1 MLYSV
6 SQTLEVVVEEEMEWL
21 AVNGSFPVNLILLVE
36 VDLPQLMTS
45 VEVEDPV
52 QFS

>member
-6 SQTLEVVVEEEMEWL
+6 SQTLEVVVEEMEWL
-21 AVNGSFPVNLILLVE
+21 AVYGSFPVNLILLVE
-36 VDLPQLMTS
+36 VENFTQLLTS